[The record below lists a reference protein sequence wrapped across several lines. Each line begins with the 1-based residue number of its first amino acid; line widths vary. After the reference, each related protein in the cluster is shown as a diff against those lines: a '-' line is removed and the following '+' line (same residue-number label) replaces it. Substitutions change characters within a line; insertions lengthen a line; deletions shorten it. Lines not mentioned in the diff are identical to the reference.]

1 MRYPIDYGY
10 LEGTDGGDGDGVD
23 IFVGSTTGLGVV
35 AAAVTVDS
43 QRRDAEV
50 KVLVDCSS
58 AETDSV
64 SHFLTDVLGL
74 GVHLIH
80 R

>member
-10 LEGTDGGDGDGVD
+10 LEGTVGGDGEGVD
-23 IFVGSTTGLGVV
+23 VFVGSTAGLGVV

-50 KVLVDCSS
+50 KVLADCSS
-58 AETDSV
+58 AETDAV